1 MNDEELN
8 FVAGLLAPRILKT
21 FMTALNDEF
30 DRLSKE
36 QIIRFN
42 RIIEKKEDQQEEH
55 IIKMLKASNKE
66 IIKTVD
72 KILERHWTMSNEN
85 RKTLFRIA
93 LHSIEEHCNN
103 DKCKTSETGFYIE
116 QTKNLVSLKNNEVN
130 NNAAE

>member
-42 RIIEKKEDQQEEH
+42 GILDKKEDKQEEH
-55 IIKMLKASNKE
+55 ILKNA
-66 IIKTVD
+66 
-72 KILERHWTMSNEN
+72 
-85 RKTLFRIA
+85 
-93 LHSIEEHCNN
+93 
-103 DKCKTSETGFYIE
+103 
-116 QTKNLVSLKNNEVN
+116 QSLKQRNHKNS
-130 NNAAE
+130 

>member
-42 RIIEKKEDQQEEH
+42 RIIEKREDQQEEH

-72 KILERHWTMSNEN
+72 KI
-85 RKTLFRIA
+85 
-93 LHSIEEHCNN
+93 
-103 DKCKTSETGFYIE
+103 
-116 QTKNLVSLKNNEVN
+116 
-130 NNAAE
+130 